1 MKYIAILL
9 LLTPLVFSASVAD
22 LDPEDNLNE
31 DEFEEY
37 FHLPLVTDPEEH
49 ERREE
54 ALKENEALIK
64 ENNEKYMEGIVSW
77 WDAVNEFADL
87 PADEFEEQK
96 TGATDGVF
104 YGRGLLQP
112 SEEERVDERSERYF
126 DRFRYSRAAVP
137 SSYSSVDLGLV
148 SPVKAQ
154 KSCGSC
160 SAFSNMAMVET
171 CFKKVT
177 GVFGDYSEQQF
188 VDCGYGK
195 YGANGCNGAPIFS
208 YVKWA
213 AKSGESLTH
222 ESTYPY
228 LNTNPKLTCPANLK
242 AYNQGAK
249 VTDSYYSYKGD
260 EETLKK
266 LVHEHGAVVTAVK
279 AEGPFQDYSGGIFAG
294 CPKSDSTDHAVT
306 VVGYGTEGGQDYWL
320 IKNSWGSSWGEKGF
334 IRLKRGVGMC
344 GIGKELATVTC
355 ASTSGPTDAP
365 MTTQEP
371 CEDKWSNCADLAKEK
386 CYKDWVS
393 TDCRKSCG
401 KCKGMTPA
409 ASNTCY
415 DVFGNCEEL
424 AKTNCKKYASQCKK
438 SCGLCEGMT
447 PHKSNTC
454 YDSYTNCASVC
465 SWYTGSECNLA
476 CGKC

>member
-87 PADEFEEQK
+87 PTDEFEQQK
-96 TGATDGVF
+96 TGVSNGL

-112 SEEERVDERSERYF
+112 SEEDRLDERSERYF
-126 DRFRYSRAAVP
+126 DRFRHSRAAAP

-148 SPVKAQ
+148 SPVKSQ
-154 KSCGSC
+154 KNCGSC
-160 SAFSNMAMVET
+160 VAFSNMAMVET

-195 YGANGCNGAPIFS
+195 YGANGCNGAPVFS

-306 VVGYGTEGGQDYWL
+306 VVGYGTANGVDYWL
-320 IKNSWGSSWGEKGF
+320 IKNSWGSSWGEKGY

-344 GIGKELATVTC
+344 GIG
-355 ASTSGPTDAP
+355 S
-365 MTTQEP
+365 
-371 CEDKWSNCADLAKEK
+371 DLAFPSCEK
-386 CYKDWVS
+386 VS
-393 TDCRKSCG
+393 GATSAPLTTKKPCVDKYTNCPSLAKTHCSTLGMKCAKSCG
-401 KCKGMTPA
+401 KCAGMTPVASNSCADQFGNCKELAQTMCYRSRVKKACCISCGLGKGMTP
-409 ASNTCY
+409 
-415 DVFGNCEEL
+415 
-424 AKTNCKKYASQCKK
+424 
-438 SCGLCEGMT
+438 
-447 PHKSNTC
+447 
-454 YDSYTNCASVC
+454 
-465 SWYTGSECNLA
+465 
-476 CGKC
+476 

>member
-1 MKYIAILL
+1 MKYIAILFFL
-9 LLTPLVFSASVAD
+9 VPLVFSASVAD
-22 LDPEDNLNE
+22 IDPEDNLNE

-64 ENNEKYMEGIVSW
+64 ENNEKYMEGLVSW
-77 WDAVNEFADL
+77 WDAVNEF
-87 PADEFEEQK
+87 EQQK
-96 TGATDGVF
+96 TGATNGSF

-112 SEEERVDERSERYF
+112 SEEDRVDERSERYF

-154 KSCGSC
+154 KNCGSC

-195 YGANGCNGAPIFS
+195 YGANGCNGGPIFS

-279 AEGPFQDYSGGIFAG
+279 AEGPFQEYSGGIFAG

-344 GIGKELATVTC
+344 GIGKEMATVTC

-393 TDCRKSCG
+393 KDCRKSCG
-401 KCKGMTPA
+401 KCKGMTP
-409 ASNTCY
+409 
-415 DVFGNCEEL
+415 
-424 AKTNCKKYASQCKK
+424 
-438 SCGLCEGMT
+438 
-447 PHKSNTC
+447 HKSNTC
-454 YDSYTNCASVC
+454 YDSFTNCASVC
-465 SWYTGSECNLA
+465 SWYTGSECNL
-476 CGKC
+476 

>member
-1 MKYIAILL
+1 MKFIAILL
-9 LLTPLVFSASVAD
+9 LLAPLVFSASVAD

-37 FHLPLVTDPEEH
+37 FHLPVVTDPEEH

-87 PADEFEEQK
+87 PTDEFEQQK
-96 TGATDGVF
+96 TGASNGSL

-112 SEEERVDERSERYF
+112 SEEDRIDERSERYF
-126 DRFRYSRAAVP
+126 DRFRYSRAAIP

-148 SPVKAQ
+148 SPVKSQ
-154 KSCGSC
+154 KNCGSC
-160 SAFSNMAMVET
+160 VAFSNMAMVET

-188 VDCGYGK
+188 VDCGYGQ
-195 YGANGCNGAPIFS
+195 YGANGCNGAPVFS

-213 AKSGESLTH
+213 AKSGKSLTH

-242 AYNQGAK
+242 A
-249 VTDSYYSYKGD
+249 
-260 EETLKK
+260 
-266 LVHEHGAVVTAVK
+266 
-279 AEGPFQDYSGGIFAG
+279 EGPFQEYSGGIFAG

-320 IKNSWGSSWGEKGF
+320 IKTSWGSSWGEKGF

-415 DVFGNCEEL
+415 DVFGNCAER
-424 AKTNCKKYASQCKK
+424 
-438 SCGLCEGMT
+438 
-447 PHKSNTC
+447 
-454 YDSYTNCASVC
+454 
-465 SWYTGSECNLA
+465 
-476 CGKC
+476 